1 MEDFIKI
8 EPKDSLKVSREKI
21 NRNFKIVKEGV
32 GALNT
37 KSIQKKYYNAT
48 IGLEVGYYYDLGEIS
63 DEFPRLPNT
72 MTSDGDSLKVI
83 EGEFTSARS
92 ISMPSSTTD
101 VSSIPDSSQIFWAYI
116 NCTSVDSG
124 RYYFRVF
131 NNKGIVVKFSS

>member
-63 DEFPRLPNT
+63 EFPQLPNT

-83 EGEFTSARS
+83 EGEFTSAGN
-92 ISMPSSTTD
+92 ISMPSFTTD
-101 VSSIPDSSQIFWAYI
+101 VTSISDGSQIFWAYI
-116 NCTSVDSG
+116 NCTSVESG
-124 RYYFRVF
+124 RYYFKVF
-131 NNKGIVVKFSS
+131 NNRGIIVKFS